1 MSNMPQDLHSP
12 SLPEVITAL
21 GLMGSMSNVEG
32 HWRERLRRLALRMQ
46 HEGANPWEAADEL
59 ERSLAVAAK
68 NPQKAQLQ
76 MEYWLAHACAKLLN
90 QHTQPMVVLPQIEFL
105 TLWYQLTQTA
115 LAHEQTQ
122 DGWQQSPRAQQMRSA
137 LQWLDRSMQRLA
149 AVAAR
154 QVMPL
159 GADGLPEPAEDT
171 AA

>member
-1 MSNMPQDLHSP
+1 MSHIASTPASP
-12 SLPEVITAL
+12 SLPDVVTAL
-21 GLMGSMSNVEG
+21 GLVGSMSPVES

-59 ERSLAVAAK
+59 ERSLALAAK
-68 NPQKAQLQ
+68 NPRKAQMQ
-76 MEYWLAHACAKLLN
+76 MEYWLAHACAKMLN
-90 QHTQPMVVLPQIEFL
+90 QHTQPMVLLPQVEFL
-105 TLWYQLTQTA
+105 TLWYQLTQAA